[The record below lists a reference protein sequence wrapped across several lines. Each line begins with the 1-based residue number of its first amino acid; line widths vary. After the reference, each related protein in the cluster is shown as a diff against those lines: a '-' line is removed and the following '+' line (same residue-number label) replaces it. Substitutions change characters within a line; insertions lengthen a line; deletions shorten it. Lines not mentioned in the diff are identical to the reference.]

1 MGLDL
6 VAVMRK
12 LGVSLDTDSAPIT
25 SPGVITWLGRLLDVT
40 PEHSQQGLVEGM
52 EVWTSGQGFAP
63 LDLVGIESWLFDAPR
78 GDHLIIVERKMTFDL
93 KDSPSRDGRFLSIW
107 PQDKLAAFIGH
118 AVLDGSLVIVEQLEV
133 EENSE
138 VPELF
143 SGKGPFT
150 LKPLNDFSALEKK
163 GYDVSMAKPVL
174 IPAIL
179 YRVNGTLKGPV
190 EDEIIRWVLNCD
202 GLHVIDDV
210 ELLERSPMLN
220 HERLPIEEN
229 PTFAD
234 VLSERRT
241 FSDGMGDLLRWWKFD
256 ESSSNRTEYK
266 VLVPAHKGVDSLGKK
281 WVLNGVTG
289 NVHSNFQAKTS

>member
-6 VAVMRK
+6 VAVMRE
-12 LGVSLDTDSAPIT
+12 LGVSIDTASPPIT
-25 SPGVITWLGRLLDVT
+25 SPGVITWLGRLYNVT
-40 PEHSQQGLVEGM
+40 PEHSQQGLIEGM

-78 GDHLIIVERKMTFDL
+78 GEHLIIVERKMTFDL
-93 KDSPSRDGRFLSIW
+93 KDSPSRDGRALSIW

-118 AVLDGSLVIVEQLEV
+118 AVLDGSLVIIEKLEV
-133 EENSE
+133 EEKSKE
-138 VPELF
+138 PELF
-143 SGKGPFT
+143 SGNGPFT

-179 YRVNGTLKGPV
+179 YRVTGILKGPV

-210 ELLERSPMLN
+210 ELLERAPMLN
-220 HERLPIEEN
+220 HEHLLIEES
-229 PTFAD
+229 PSFAD
-234 VLSERRT
+234 VLSERRA
-241 FSDGMGDLLRWWKFD
+241 FSDGMGDLLRWWKFE
-256 ESSSNRTEYK
+256 ESSSNSVQYN

-289 NVHSNFQAKTS
+289 KIHSNF

>member
-1 MGLDL
+1 MAMGLDL

-12 LGVSLDTDSAPIT
+12 LGVSLDTDSPPIT
-25 SPGVITWLGRLLDVT
+25 SPGVITWLGRIFDVT
-40 PEHSQQGLVEGM
+40 PEHSQQGLIEGM

-78 GDHLIIVERKMTFDL
+78 GDHLIIAERKMTFEV
-93 KDSPSRDGRFLSIW
+93 KDSPSREGRMLSIW
-107 PQDKLAAFIGH
+107 PQEKLAAFIGH

-133 EENSE
+133 EEKSE
-138 VPELF
+138 LVELF

-150 LKPLNDFSALEKK
+150 LKPLNDFSALENK

-179 YRVNGTLKGPV
+179 YRVTGVLKGPV
-190 EDEIIRWVLNCD
+190 DEEIIRWVLNCD
-202 GLHVIDDV
+202 GLHVIDNV

-220 HERLPIEEN
+220 HENLVIVEN
-229 PTFAD
+229 PSFAE
-234 VLSERRT
+234 VLSERRA
-241 FSDGMGDLLRWWKFD
+241 FSDGMGDLLRWWKFEE
-256 ESSSNRTEYK
+256 ESANSVEYN
-266 VLVPAHKGVDSLGKK
+266 VLVPAHKGADSLGEK

-289 NVHSNFQAKTS
+289 KIHSNF

>member
-1 MGLDL
+1 MAMGLDL

-12 LGVSLDTDSAPIT
+12 LGVSLDTDSPPIT
-25 SPGVITWLGRLLDVT
+25 SPGVITWLGRIFDVT
-40 PEHSQQGLVEGM
+40 PEHSQQGLIEGM

-78 GDHLIIVERKMTFDL
+78 GDHLIIAERKMTFEV
-93 KDSPSRDGRFLSIW
+93 KDSPSREGRLLSIW
-107 PQDKLAAFIGH
+107 PQEKLAAFIGH
-118 AVLDGSLVIVEQLEV
+118 AVLDGSLVIVEQLDV
-133 EENSE
+133 EEESE
-138 VPELF
+138 LVELF

-150 LKPLNDFSALEKK
+150 LKPLNDFSALENK

-179 YRVNGTLKGPV
+179 YRVTGVLKGPV
-190 EDEIIRWVLNCD
+190 DEGIIRWVLNCG
-202 GLHVIDDV
+202 GLHVIDNV

-220 HERLPIEEN
+220 HENLVIVEN
-229 PTFAD
+229 PSFAE
-234 VLSERRT
+234 VLSERRK

-256 ESSSNRTEYK
+256 EESVNSVEYN
-266 VLVPAHKGVDSLGKK
+266 VLVPAHKGVDSIGEK

-289 NVHSNFQAKTS
+289 KIHSNF